1 MHGVHGRMI
10 QDSIHTEGHDVLARD
25 VLGCTSGGQWV
36 THLDRG
42 HDCFHILGVEF
53 QDAVEDADFIIAEGL
68 LAGAMEL
75 EERLELG
82 LLVRVRLVRA
92 ENMVQKLGNG
102 PGNWGWSG
110 VPCEKVDGEKRE
122 TRYQTST

>member
-1 MHGVHGRMI
+1 M
-10 QDSIHTEGHDVLARD
+10 
-25 VLGCTSGGQWV
+25 

-53 QDAVEDADFIIAEGL
+53 QDTVEDADFIITEGL

-82 LLVRVRLVRA
+82 LLVRVRFVRA
-92 ENMVQKLGNG
+92 EDMVQKLGNG
-102 PGNWGWSG
+102 PGNWGWCG
-110 VPCEKVDGEKRE
+110 VPFKNVRDEKKE